1 MKLIAA
7 CDNQYGIG
15 KNNTL
20 PWRISEDLKHFH
32 DVTVDSP
39 NGHPNI
45 VIMGRKTY
53 ESIPEARRPFKDR
66 VNIVISKTAKAGDFG
81 LFENLRICNSIED
94 AIQMTEQIMDKGDVF
109 CIGGATIYN
118 QFIERGLIDQIILT
132 KVDGNFQCDTFLS
145 QELIESNFQE
155 ISSHTTVLN
164 NRQDDINYN
173 VRFLT
178 MDVKK

>member
-7 CDNQYGIG
+7 CDRQFGIG

-32 DVTVDSP
+32 DITVNSP

-66 VNIVISKTAKAGDFG
+66 INIVISKTLPPQD
-81 LFENLRICNSIED
+81 LDLETNLRVCSSIED
-94 AIQMTEQIMDKGDVF
+94 AIKITEEIKNKGDVF

-132 KVDGNFQCDTFLS
+132 KIDGDFKCDTHLS
-145 QELIESNFQE
+145 QNLIESNFQE
-155 ISSHTTVLN
+155 MAIHTTVLK

-173 VRFLT
+173 VSFLT
-178 MDVKK
+178 MDLKK